1 MNTVMKYRHRFHSLD
16 FQIGDF
22 WWKDKGWKSGC
33 AGVESAKIYVVF
45 PPRPGLKAKYEVQWA
60 PCSVDG
66 GNTAED
72 RHWNGDYDKPT
83 IAGSWGIDHYHCTI
97 TNGVMVL

>member
-1 MNTVMKYRHRFHSLD
+1 MTGNIVMNLRNRLHKPELKP
-16 FQIGDF
+16 GDF
-22 WWKDKGWKSGC
+22 WWSDLGWKKGS
-33 AGVESAKIYVVF
+33 EKSARIYVVF
-45 PPRPGLKAKYEVQWA
+45 PPKPDVRAKFEIQWA